1 MARMES
7 WMKLAGL
14 ALVVAAL
21 AVGCETS
28 TLEDQGTITLAELEG
43 QTPEPVVTNEN
54 GEVVTDV
61 TDETD
66 TGGGEGEGEGEA
78 DGEDGEGGGGG
89 TDEGGGTA
97 GGWPAE
103 IDGSIKWLHTDVS
116 SWPVTSSLR
125 VSFSGN
131 TINFPYSKSK
141 TWPALDGVNAN
152 PWVIAKIDGKWYAA
166 TFEWLRFGQ
175 TAKPK
180 ATVSGSHIKKSPMN
194 GDWTPQSGQR
204 VGIMVSGLARTQTRN
219 VKERT
224 DVVMVTWP

>member
-1 MARMES
+1 MARMET
-7 WMKLAGL
+7 WMKMAGL

-28 TLEDQGTITLAELEG
+28 TMDDQGTITLAELEG
-43 QTPEPVVTNEN
+43 QTPEPVVTNET
-54 GEVVTDV
+54 GEVVTD
-61 TDETD
+61 D
-66 TGGGEGEGEGEA
+66 TGGTDTSGGETNN
-78 DGEDGEGGGGG
+78 DGESSGGGESDTSGGGGG
-89 TDEGGGTA
+89 DAT

-125 VSFSGN
+125 VSFSGS

-141 TWPALDGVNAN
+141 TWPAMDGVNAN
-152 PWVIAKIDGKWYAA
+152 PWVIAKIDGKWYAG
-166 TFEWLRFGQ
+166 TFEWLRYGQ

-180 ATVSGSHIKKSPMN
+180 ATVSGSHIKRAPMS
-194 GDWTPQSGQR
+194 GDWAPQSGQR

-219 VKERT
+219 VRERSA
-224 DVVMVTWP
+224 VVMVTWP